1 MIPLSFSFIVYIG
14 IVIGEGD
21 LDFFIAES
29 AMAD

>member
-1 MIPLSFSFIVYIG
+1 MVPLTLGFVVYIG

-21 LDFFIAES
+21 LDFFIAKS